1 MFYWSSES
9 AASRTRATQT
19 RIWAKGHDVTDT
31 GCEVQ
36 TLSKEWYCFWE
47 AKGFSECVCVW
58 SRMCVCVCTL
68 GFCERNKLLHWSPVA
83 AYCGY
88 SVDGESLLLPLSL
101 FFCYSKAQNEQDIV
115 VIWLMNLKSERRC
128 KCGVSTETEVVFTR
142 QQYDYGSWSNDADS
156 ASHLIDTKV
165 LGWRTASSLYMKFL
179 NAVRPRLSVTSY
191 SSHHFSTVDG
201 GHSSTYRPTYR
212 DHSGIQL
219 LRLNIEFSCARL
231 MWMEAP

>member
-1 MFYWSSES
+1 MMSPIQDARFKLYLKNDIASEKQRDS
-9 AASRTRATQT
+9 VS
-19 RIWAKGHDVTDT
+19 V
-31 GCEVQ
+31 
-36 TLSKEWYCFWE
+36 
-47 AKGFSECVCVW
+47 CVCGHVCV
-58 SRMCVCVCTL
+58 CVCVCTL